1 MMLRNKNKMD
11 KVKLQ
16 EMVKEEVQNL
26 LSEASYFDEYQMID
40 RTIRELNRGDVS
52 DERARAMAAGLKAI
66 VKALRDGK

>member
-1 MMLRNKNKMD
+1 MD

-52 DERARAMAAGLKAI
+52 DERARAMATNTC
-66 VKALRDGK
+66 R

>member
-1 MMLRNKNKMD
+1 MD

-16 EMVKEEVQNL
+16 EMIKEEVQSL

-40 RTIRELNRGDVS
+40 RTIRELNKGDVS

>member
-1 MMLRNKNKMD
+1 MD

-16 EMVKEEVQNL
+16 EMIKEEVQNL
-26 LSEASYFDEYQMID
+26 LSETSYFDEYQMID
-40 RTIRELNRGDVS
+40 RTIRELNKGDVS